1 MKKGGQRRVLGR
13 FSGCC
18 FGASPTLQLIATL
31 ENEVRDTVWQVSD
44 IACVPVFRC
53 IVMSGGG
60 DTGVRTH
67 EKGGAKKGPVKVL
80 RVSALGHRPLLIL
93 TPPS

>member
-1 MKKGGQRRVLGR
+1 MQ
-13 FSGCC
+13 
-18 FGASPTLQLIATL
+18 PIAIL
-31 ENEVRDTVWQVSD
+31 EIEVRDTVWQVPD

-67 EKGGAKKGPVKVL
+67 ETKRGAKKGPVKVL
-80 RVSALGHRPLLIL
+80 RVRRWSLTYLEGHG
-93 TPPS
+93 TPRD